1 MSRFAGGRASETVN
15 AAGEEVQERGDA
27 GIVAGGVEGGG
38 GGKRD
43 GEGGQMIFESDDTGF
58 GEAFPGL

>member
-15 AAGEEVQERGDA
+15 AACEEVQECGDA

-43 GEGGQMIFESDDTGF
+43 GEGGELIFDDTGF

>member
-15 AAGEEVQERGDA
+15 AAGEEVQECCDA

-43 GEGGQMIFESDDTGF
+43 GEGGEMIFDETGF